1 VTIAARLKKIALWCW
16 AAAFFSGCPFS
27 LTLPRDIVRFED
39 NLKCPKWDTDT
50 LAAAE
55 GKFDQNCDTRLLKCT
70 LVILRDAL
78 PAPVH
83 RGDLPARICFLL
95 ADREKNRKRREN
107 LAAEGV
113 RWAEIAVSQGAGLN
127 GAVHYYLAMNLGLA
141 VYEHTALAVKNLKRI
156 SAELQKA
163 VQLSPNVDSGGPYRV
178 LGMLYLLAPPWP
190 QGVGDGDKALR
201 LLKRVAKYHTAH
213 PLNHVFLARALWEI
227 EEEDALD
234 QVRARLELAL
244 KLIQQER
251 FKGPRRRWLKEVRE
265 VAEDAEL
272 EAIVKQAQKL

>member
-1 VTIAARLKKIALWCW
+1 M
-16 AAAFFSGCPFS
+16 
-27 LTLPRDIVRFED
+27 TLPRDIVRFED
-39 NLKCPKWDTDT
+39 NLKCPNWDTDV

-55 GKFDQNCDTRLLKCT
+55 SKFDQNCDKRLLECA
-70 LVILRDAL
+70 LGILRDAL

-95 ADREKNRKRREN
+95 ADREKNSKRREN

-127 GAVHYYLAMNLGLA
+127 GAVHYYLAVNLGLA
-141 VYEHTALAVKNLKRI
+141 VYGHTALAVKNLKRI
-156 SAELQKA
+156 SAQLQKA

-190 QGVGDGDKALR
+190 QGVGDGDKAIK
-201 LLKRVAKYHTAH
+201 LLTKVTKYYPGH

-234 QVRARLELAL
+234 RVRAQLEIAL
-244 KLIQQER
+244 KLIRQDR
-251 FKGPRRRWLKEVRE
+251 FEGPRRRWLKEVRE

-272 EAIVKQAQKL
+272 KAIVKQTQKL